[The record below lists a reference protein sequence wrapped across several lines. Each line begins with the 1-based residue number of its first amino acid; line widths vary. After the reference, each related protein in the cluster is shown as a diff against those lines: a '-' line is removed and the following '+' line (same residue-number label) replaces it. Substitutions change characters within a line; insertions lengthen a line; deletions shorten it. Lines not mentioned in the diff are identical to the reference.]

1 MCGSSSTTSTRRCS
15 CRSAGEGSSSAP
27 PPRSPRSPRP
37 PASGLSSARTPAG
50 SSTVNV
56 APRPLPAP
64 PGCTEMLPPCSF
76 TIPRQI
82 DRPSPVP
89 SPSDLVLKNGSNT
102 RCATASGIPGP
113 LSVMLTEMPSGSQRA
128 TSSIRPPPSLRRVLV
143 IACAELLMMFTKTC
157 LIWFACTSTSGSPGS
172 KVNVSSMRAASSWFF
187 KSWCVDSRIG
197 RIDWSWRS
205 PSCRRANERRLR
217 TMGEA
222 RRHIRGF
229 AQQIA
234 EADDRRE
241 RVVEIVRDARNQL
254 ADRRHL
260 LRLQQLVLET
270 PLLSLILEQQ
280 HGGARLAGGNG
291 GYQQCPLAG
300 AHLHRRFARRRSQ
313 QARHGLHPR
322 RREEGEPRSPG
333 KGRDG
338 ELDQI
343 GKYTI
348 GATHRALRIHV
359 ANCLVECVDRL
370 FPLTLAARQ
379 QLDESRVLER
389 EPGLRQHGAREHQ
402 RALIEGVFAIA
413 FERDRANGACDGNNR
428 RAEPAGGYRS
438 GPVEHDLELSGA
450 RGDVIPKDQGSA
462 PERELQERLVGT
474 RGTRSV
480 VVGDGELVGIEIE
493 QHHGETTGRQL
504 FRQNPRDDLDNR
516 GRTKGARELMGE
528 RGQSRQYVGDR
539 TAHVPS
545 SRNRV
550 GTRVAASTSASA
562 DLMNRTTIGNDP
574 CSATLRCMIPAMGP
588 SSFLMICF
596 Q

>member
-64 PGCTEMLPPCSF
+64 PGSTEMLPPCSF

-128 TSSIRPPPSLRRVLV
+128 TSSIRPPRSLRRV
-143 IACAELLMMFTKTC
+143 
-157 LIWFACTSTSGSPGS
+157 
-172 KVNVSSMRAASSWFF
+172 
-187 KSWCVDSRIG
+187 
-197 RIDWSWRS
+197 
-205 PSCRRANERRLR
+205 
-217 TMGEA
+217 
-222 RRHIRGF
+222 
-229 AQQIA
+229 
-234 EADDRRE
+234 

-270 PLLSLILEQQ
+270 PLLTLILEQQ

-333 KGRDG
+333 KRRDG

-343 GKYTI
+343 GKYAI

-504 FRQNPRDDLDNR
+504 FRQDPRDDLDNR

-550 GTRVAASTSASA
+550 GTRVAVSTSASA

-596 Q
+596 QKRYSAVRMNGACCASCRGTSRAVRQVPRSRSSRMATSSGTPMPGCAGRTSATAPCVHSVDAVR